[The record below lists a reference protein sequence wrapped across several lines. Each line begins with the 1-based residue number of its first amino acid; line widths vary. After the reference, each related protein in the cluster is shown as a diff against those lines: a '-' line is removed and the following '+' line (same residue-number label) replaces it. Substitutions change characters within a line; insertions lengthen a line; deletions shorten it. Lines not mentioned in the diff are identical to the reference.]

1 MDPEDDLKYGD
12 SPQNPVGMRAQV
24 GGGLAIFIGV
34 VLFVFYPH
42 VAADAPINLHQMAG
56 LFIVTPCVNSISPV
70 SALCLFAQ
78 FVAPPLS

>member
-56 LFIVTPCVNSISPV
+56 LFIGIGILLLAIGTL
-70 SALCLFAQ
+70 ARMFFLD
-78 FVAPPLS
+78 